1 LSALPI
7 STGSRLGTY
16 EILEMLGEGG
26 MGVVYRA
33 HDSRLQRDVAL
44 KLVHPHLVDENRL
57 ERFRGEARVLA
68 ALGHPNVA
76 SVYELGDADGMAFI
90 VMELVPGETLADRL
104 MTGPLPGSDVVRIAS
119 QVAAALESVHDKGLI
134 HRDLKPANIK
144 LTPDGVVKVLD
155 FGLAKATGAIGG
167 AHSDLLTA
175 SVKTREG
182 VIAGTVAYMS
192 PEQARGQEID
202 RRTDIWAFGCV
213 VYEMV
218 VGRPAFAAATTA
230 DTIAAVMERPVKWAA
245 IPPDV
250 PPVVARVLRRCLQR
264 DPKQRLRDIA
274 DARLDLE
281 DATTNAESVAVP
293 QDRKWRQVLM
303 AMGVL
308 ATGFGLGALAISMT
322 RPASDPVPPARF
334 VVTLPSTTPL
344 AGLDF
349 PSAIISPDGRRVVFV
364 ASRGGRT
371 ELFQRSLNSIDPL
384 PIPGTTNAVGPFFSP
399 DGQWVAFFADGQLKK
414 VNLAGGPPVT
424 LCEAPVGL
432 GGSWGPGDLIAF
444 ASATGSGLSRV
455 SAAGGIPERLT
466 MLDIA
471 RGEFS
476 HRWPEW
482 LPDGETVLFTVGTS
496 STSGSWSDAQ
506 IVAQSIT
513 SGKRTMLVRGGT
525 NPHYLSNGS
534 LLYAQNSRV
543 MNVALDAS
551 SLTISGSPVAVLENV
566 RQSADGAVQLSVA
579 RSGTAVFVP
588 GGPGASERRLVSVG
602 RDGSS
607 TAFAASPGAYAF
619 PRVSPDG
626 QKLIVAME
634 APTRDL
640 WLYDVTSGTTTQV
653 TFDSGATSPTWT
665 RDPKRVAFSS
675 TRVGVLNLFTAI
687 IGEPGRSERLVADE
701 NQQFPGSF
709 APDGSLVF
717 TEQRPAT
724 GRDILLLPAGGRM
737 SRDLLASRAD
747 ETSPKIS
754 PDGQRL
760 AYVSNEAGRSDVY
773 VTPLSNPA
781 RARRVS
787 VEGGSEPAWS
797 SGGRELFYRQGTT
810 MMAATI
816 DASGQP
822 QSAPRRLFDVDFVRG
837 TLDAANYDVM
847 PDGRFV
853 MVQRSSQSS
862 DLTLH
867 VLLNWVGTL
876 TASSPR

>member
-1 LSALPI
+1 
-7 STGSRLGTY
+7 
-16 EILEMLGEGG
+16 

-76 SVYELGDADGMAFI
+76 SVYELGDADGMTFI

-104 MTGPLPGSDVVRIAS
+104 MTGPLPWSDVVRIAS

-155 FGLAKATGAIGG
+155 FGLAKATGGIGG
-167 AHSDLLTA
+167 SHSDLLTA

-230 DTIAAVMERPVKWAA
+230 DTIAAVMERPVNWAA

-274 DARLDLE
+274 DARLELE

-293 QDRKWRQVLM
+293 QDRKWRQVLT

-334 VVTLPSTTPL
+334 VVSLPSTTPL

-399 DGQWVAFFADGQLKK
+399 DAQWVAFFADGQLKK

-432 GGSWGPGDLIAF
+432 EIGLGTRPAATARDFANGNLRATNAPLDLAIEGRGFFQVSMPNGETAYTRAGSMHLSAEGALVTADGF
-444 ASATGSGLSRV
+444 AIEPQITIPENAVSVTISKTGIV
-455 SAAGGIPERLT
+455 SAQIAG
-466 MLDIA
+466 
-471 RGEFS
+471 
-476 HRWPEW
+476 
-482 LPDGETVLFTVGTS
+482 
-496 STSGSWSDAQ
+496 Q
-506 IVAQSIT
+506 
-513 SGKRTMLVRGGT
+513 
-525 NPHYLSNGS
+525 
-534 LLYAQNSRV
+534 
-543 MNVALDAS
+543 
-551 SLTISGSPVAVLENV
+551 
-566 RQSADGAVQLSVA
+566 
-579 RSGTAVFVP
+579 TA
-588 GGPGASERRLVSVG
+588 
-602 RDGSS
+602 
-607 TAFAASPGAYAF
+607 
-619 PRVSPDG
+619 
-626 QKLIVAME
+626 
-634 APTRDL
+634 
-640 WLYDVTSGTTTQV
+640 TQ
-653 TFDSGATSPTWT
+653 
-665 RDPKRVAFSS
+665 
-675 TRVGVLNLFTAI
+675 
-687 IGEPGRSERLVADE
+687 E
-701 NQQFPGSF
+701 
-709 APDGSLVF
+709 
-717 TEQRPAT
+717 
-724 GRDILLLPAGGRM
+724 
-737 SRDLLASRAD
+737 
-747 ETSPKIS
+747 
-754 PDGQRL
+754 
-760 AYVSNEAGRSDVY
+760 
-773 VTPLSNPA
+773 
-781 RARRVS
+781 
-787 VEGGSEPAWS
+787 
-797 SGGRELFYRQGTT
+797 
-810 MMAATI
+810 
-816 DASGQP
+816 
-822 QSAPRRLFDVDFVRG
+822 
-837 TLDAANYDVM
+837 
-847 PDGRFV
+847 
-853 MVQRSSQSS
+853 
-862 DLTLH
+862 
-867 VLLNWVGTL
+867 VGTL
-876 TASSPR
+876 ELASFQNPAGLRALGSNLFATTTASGEPTTGVPGEEGIGTLAQGFLEDSNVSVVEEMVNMILAQRAYEANSKVVRASDEMLTQVNNLVR